1 MPAVTR
7 ANRALVLLVT
17 AVIAAQAAPAAY
29 ADRTSSKG
37 DSVYA
42 NGKTKGKNLTA
53 ETRIRVSVSGSS
65 SPSSP
70 KKGGLSSS
78 DVNWTPPACWY
89 EPAFSPKQI
98 KSLTEAISSVPFL
111 NFFGAML
118 KARYDGGEYKNY
130 NLDKQGKGMFW
141 AAVVNPKRKDDPKAN
156 SCDKPPFWVDENDT
170 PDEPLAVSPK
180 VLAEYAYDE
189 LPVPDTDITMS
200 PDGKQT
206 VNLDTWVW
214 LNKAKFKPVSVTAS
228 LPNTNLSA
236 TTTATPVALTLEPG
250 TAEAELHPSSGECPI
265 NKDGS
270 IGTPYSADKKNQTP
284 PCGITYL
291 RSTNNTGPHHLKA
304 TLTWNISW
312 TSTNAQGG
320 DLPDGAFG
328 TTTDV
333 TVQEVQAINR

>member
-1 MPAVTR
+1 M
-7 ANRALVLLVT
+7 N
-17 AVIAAQAAPAAY
+17 
-29 ADRTSSKG
+29 G
-37 DSVYA
+37 DPSTT
-42 NGKTKGKNLTA
+42 KT
-53 ETRIRVSVSGSS
+53 GSL
-65 SPSSP
+65 SP
-70 KKGGLSSS
+70 KNT
-78 DVNWTPPACWY
+78 NWTPPACWY
-89 EPAFSPKQI
+89 EPKFSPKEL
-98 KSLTEAISSVPFL
+98 KSLIEGFDSNKFMGVGPLLAEAFRTY
-111 NFFGAML
+111 FQTDD
-118 KARYDGGEYKNY
+118 YDDY
-130 NLDKQGKGMFW
+130 NMAKQGKGMFW
-141 AAVVNPKRKDDPKAN
+141 TAVVNPARKDDPKAM
-156 SCDKPPFWVDENDT
+156 SCDKPPFWVDKNDT

-180 VLAEYAYDE
+180 ILAEYAYDE
-189 LPVPDTDITMS
+189 LPVPDTAITMS

-214 LNKAKFKPVSVTAS
+214 LNKSKFKPVSVTAS

-250 TAEAELHPSSGECPI
+250 TADAELHPSSGECPI
-265 NKDGS
+265 NTDGS